1 MNFIRGQ
8 KTKLSDLG
16 LGTALEVSISLEGG
30 VFSAYALGVGP
41 TGTVDAD
48 FAVFYNHLSS
58 ASGEIKALGGT
69 ALGGTGTPLERF
81 ELDLARFQ
89 PKLERVIIVLRG
101 NASELRSGKI
111 SLLHPLAQGGRE
123 VAQFSFSSADFRQEK
138 AIIALEIYFKD
149 VWRVAAVGQGFDKGL
164 SELLASYGAAAL
176 ESSLIAPPKP
186 KAVPVSIP
194 PIIIPPVPSPIPP
207 NAGRIS
213 LGKLT
218 LEKQGE
224 RALVNLDKQSG
235 RPVHLNLN
243 WKSGKKGFLGMFS
256 SGVPDLDLGC
266 LFRMQDGSKGVIQ
279 ALGGNFGAKQ
289 HVPYIWLDKDDRS
302 GAAQDGENLYLERPE
317 LLEKVMVFAFIYSGT
332 GNFRSVD
339 TQMTITDPQG
349 QQILIPLNNPDS
361 SRIFCAVCLIECKN
375 GQVSITKEE
384 RYFHS
389 HPEADHY
396 YGFDFKWVAGSKD

>member
-16 LGTALEVSISLEGG
+16 LGTTLEVNISLEGG
-30 VFSAYALGVGP
+30 VFSGYALGVDP
-41 TGTVDAD
+41 RGTVNAD
-48 FAVFYNHLSS
+48 FAVFYNHPSS
-58 ASGEIKALGGT
+58 AGSEIKALGGSGT
-69 ALGGTGTPLERF
+69 STGTSLERF

-89 PKLERVIIVLRG
+89 PRLERVIIVLRG

-111 SLLHPLAQGGRE
+111 SLLHPLSQGGRE

-149 VWRVAAVGQGFDKGL
+149 VWRVAAVGQGFNKGL

-186 KAVPVSIP
+186 KPAPIPTPISVSVP
-194 PIIIPPVPSPIPP
+194 PIHSPMPP

-224 RALVNLDKQSG
+224 RAVVNLDKQSG

-243 WKSGKKGFLGMFS
+243 WKSGKKGFLGFFS

-289 HVPYIWLDKDDRS
+289 NVPYIWLDKDDRS

-317 LLEKVMVFAFIYSGT
+317 LLERVMIFAFIYSGT
-332 GNFRSVD
+332 GNFRSVEA
-339 TQMTITDPQG
+339 TMTITDPQG
-349 QQILIPLNNPDS
+349 HQIIIPLNNPDS
-361 SRIFCAVCLIECKN
+361 SRTFCAVCLIESKN
-375 GQVSITKEE
+375 GQVSVTKEE

-389 HPEADHY
+389 HPEADHH
-396 YGFDFKWVAGSKD
+396 YGFDFKWVAGSKE

>member
-16 LGTALEVSISLEGG
+16 LGTALEVGISLEGG

-48 FAVFYNHLSS
+48 FAVFYNHPSS
-58 ASGEIKALGGT
+58 AGGEIKALGGSE
-69 ALGGTGTPLERF
+69 AGAASLERF
-81 ELDLARFQ
+81 ELDLAKFQ
-89 PKLERVIIVLRG
+89 PRLERVIIVLRG
-101 NASELRSGKI
+101 NVSELRSGKI
-111 SLLHPLAQGGRE
+111 SLLHSLAQGGRE

-149 VWRVAAVGQGFDKGL
+149 IWRVAAVGQGFDKGL
-164 SELLASYGAAAL
+164 SELLISYRAAAL
-176 ESSLIAPPKP
+176 EVSLIAPLKP
-186 KAVPVSIP
+186 KVVPIP
-194 PIIIPPVPSPIPP
+194 PIQPSVPP

-224 RALVNLDKQSG
+224 RAVVNLDKQSG

-256 SGVPDLDLGC
+256 SGIPDLDLGC
-266 LFRMQDGSKGVIQ
+266 LFRMQDGSRGVIQ

-289 HVPYIWLDKDDRS
+289 QPPYIWLDKDDRS

-361 SRIFCAVCLIECKN
+361 SRTFCAVCLIESKN

-389 HPEADHY
+389 HPEADHH